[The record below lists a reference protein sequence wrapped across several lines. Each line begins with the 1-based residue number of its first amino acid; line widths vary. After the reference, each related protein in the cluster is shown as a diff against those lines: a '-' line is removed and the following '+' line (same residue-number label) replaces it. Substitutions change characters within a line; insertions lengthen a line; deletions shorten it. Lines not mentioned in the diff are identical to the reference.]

1 MRHDDMEGRLCDFDN
16 YDDLEHHV
24 FHFCSESM
32 IAKKLLVHV
41 EKHLASIGLNGIE
54 ELKHVDIPGIA
65 NPFDSRYTRPGS
77 THQESVVQ
85 NWMRHRRALALES
98 KSILEWVH
106 AFNVCRAHQI
116 TEKAGGKGKKV
127 VAEEPDQ
134 DVRDQSLADVIAE
147 SNAAAEASK
156 FVGRLE
162 YNLPGILRPLITE
175 TLVSGVNATN
185 AEIPAVDLFH
195 GFQEGA
201 VTLVC
206 RPVVS
211 EDYFLDF
218 SRGYDMGTLPPLVRI
233 VLLDF
238 TIGCSDPEVA
248 ECVLSD
254 ADIVPLT
261 TLGRQHRFFSTDA
274 NCMDSYVRQDVFS
287 SWNTGFVRHQDT
299 MRQRY
304 SNDPSIEPWCLTK
317 MLMEK
322 AGLYAKQAIQFHCSN
337 ISDGI
342 YRSEILTHILEVL
355 ASVS

>member
-1 MRHDDMEGRLCDFDN
+1 M
-16 YDDLEHHV
+16 
-24 FHFCSESM
+24 
-32 IAKKLLVHV
+32 
-41 EKHLASIGLNGIE
+41 GLTGIE

-65 NPFDSRYTRPGS
+65 NPFDIRYTRPGF

-85 NWMRHRRALALES
+85 NWMKHRRALALES
-98 KSILEWVH
+98 KSIMEWVH

-116 TEKAGGKGKKV
+116 EEKAGGRGKKDV
-127 VAEEPDQ
+127 FEEPEQ
-134 DVRDQSLADVIAE
+134 DIREQSLAEVIAE
-147 SNAAAEASK
+147 SNAVADANK

-175 TLVSGVNATN
+175 VDATN
-185 AEIPAVDLFH
+185 AEIPTADLFH
-195 GFQEGA
+195 GFQEA
-201 VTLVC
+201 AITIVC

-238 TIGCSDPEVA
+238 TIGCSDTEVA

-254 ADIVPLT
+254 ADLVPLT

-299 MRQRY
+299 MCRRY
-304 SNDPSIEPWCLTK
+304 SNDSSIEPWRLTR

-337 ISDGI
+337 IADGI
-342 YRSEILTHILEVL
+342 YRSEILTHILEVF
-355 ASVS
+355 ASFSPPPHP